1 MAVQPLPP
9 ATEDAPPLPAF
20 VFVWSVDANIAP
32 VSNETLQHQQ
42 EMAKLISRIV
52 CSAVSDR
59 PREEFLVNFTG
70 PATTGLL
77 HHEQFKKAVEREDV
91 IVCVWS
97 LFGLGKDSNDL
108 RRFSRAL
115 LGPYGDKLRL
125 LIWSHDRNS
134 GVVERQGDI
143 THYSSTMARRFGS
156 LAAYDCGYK
165 ICVHDDIDPSTT
177 DDSAQV
183 RIYYQWN
190 DWVNLLRDVQLD
202 WLGKSDPFALSD
214 EQLASLRRAV
224 E

>member
-1 MAVQPLPP
+1 MAVQPPP
-9 ATEDAPPLPAF
+9 PTTEDAPPLPAF

-32 VSNETLQHQQ
+32 VSNETLQQQ
-42 EMAKLISRIV
+42 QDNAKLISRTV

-77 HHEQFKKAVEREDV
+77 HHEQFKEAVEREDV
-91 IVCVWS
+91 VVCVWS
-97 LFGLGKDSNDL
+97 LFGLGKDSDDL

-115 LGPYGDKLRL
+115 GPYGDKVRL

-143 THYSSTMARRFGS
+143 TVHSSTMARRFEP
-156 LAAYDCGYK
+156 LAGNGCGYK
-165 ICVHDDIDPSTT
+165 IRVHGDSNPITT
-177 DDSAQV
+177 YDSAQV
-183 RIYYQWN
+183 RIYFQWN

-202 WLGKSDPFALSD
+202 WLGRSDPFALSD
-214 EQLASLRRAV
+214 EQLATLRRAV